1 MYLQKQIN
9 VSWKFINTCLFFY
22 TPVAMRF
29 FYLSYVN
36 SILIFLK

>member
-22 TPVAMRF
+22 THIAMWI
-29 FYLSYVN
+29 FYP
-36 SILIFLK
+36 K